1 MGTQWRSGTA
11 GPTGLDYSA
20 MPAVMELTGIKKKRR
35 TEVFDGIRVME
46 GEVLRAWGEGREKAA

>member
-1 MGTQWRSGTA
+1 
-11 GPTGLDYSA
+11 
-20 MPAVMELTGIKKKRR
+20 MELTGIKKKRR